1 MNLDNIS
8 IPPKTTA
15 EPERQSYRS
24 PRLTVFGSV
33 ASLTAAGTMSSMED
47 AIQNGSCDTFWGTL
61 NMTGNMC

>member
-33 ASLTAAGTMSSMED
+33 ASLTATGTMSGMED
-47 AIQNGSCDTFWGTL
+47 FITNGSCVL
-61 NMTGNMC
+61 ANMTGDMC

>member
-33 ASLTAAGTMSSMED
+33 ASLTATGTMSGTED
-47 AIQNGSCDTFWGTL
+47 AIQNGICFLLL
-61 NMTGNMC
+61 NMTGDMC

>member
-33 ASLTAAGTMSSMED
+33 ASLTATGTMSGTED
-47 AIQNGSCDTFWGTL
+47 AFPDGICGVFSML

>member
-33 ASLTAAGTMSSMED
+33 ASLTATGTMSGQED
-47 AIQNGSCDTFWGTL
+47 AFQDGNCGILSPL